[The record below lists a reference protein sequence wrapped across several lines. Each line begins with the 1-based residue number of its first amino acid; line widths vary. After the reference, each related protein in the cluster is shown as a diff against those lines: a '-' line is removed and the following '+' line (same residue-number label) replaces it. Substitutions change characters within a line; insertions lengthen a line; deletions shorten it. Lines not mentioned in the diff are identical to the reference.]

1 MKFCFLML
9 LVLLPITAH
18 GKVST
23 SLLASG
29 FDQPV
34 WASCPKGV
42 TDRLWVLEKDGKIVI
57 YNKHTETKTDFLD
70 IRHLIK
76 ITMNEQ
82 GLLGLAFSE
91 DYIQS
96 GKLYVY
102 FTNTTGDTEVCR
114 FTAHGPG
121 MKQCDPSTREL
132 LLSIKQSARN
142 HNGGW
147 LGLGPDGYLYIATG
161 DGGSGND
168 PNNHGQDLGTHLGK
182 ILRIDVSS
190 TRGYTVPKD
199 NPFINQAGAKPEIYA
214 YGLRN
219 PWRCSWDR
227 KTKDFYIADVGQNHW
242 EEVNFLPS
250 GEGKGA
256 NFGWRLRE
264 GMLPTPKTN
273 IGGTAPAGSVDPI
286 YAYRHGNKSNEG
298 ISVTGGYVY
307 RGPIE
312 SLQGKYFF
320 ADFGNPRIWSIEVE
334 NGKANNFE
342 DWTEKLQ
349 PHQGRINRIAS
360 FGQDHD
366 GNLLIISLAGNIY
379 QLIDGQAL

>member
-76 ITMNEQ
+76 IRMNEQ
-82 GLLGLAFSE
+82 GLLGLAFSD
-91 DYIQS
+91 DYLQS

-121 MKQCDPSTREL
+121 MRQCDPSTREL
-132 LLSIKQSARN
+132 LLGIKQSARN

-147 LGLGPDGYLYIATG
+147 LGFGPDGYLYIATG

-168 PNNHGQDLGTHLGK
+168 PKNHGQDLGTHLAK

-190 TRGYTVPKD
+190 ARGYTIPKD

-273 IGGTAPAGSVDPI
+273 VGGTAPAGSVDPI

-320 ADFGNPRIWSIEVE
+320 ADFGNARIWSIEVE
-334 NGKANNFE
+334 HGKAHNFE
-342 DWTEKLQ
+342 DWTKTLQ
-349 PHQGRINRIAS
+349 SQEGAINRIVS
-360 FGQDHD
+360 FGEDHD
-366 GNLLIISLAGNIY
+366 GNLLIISFSGSIY
-379 QLIDGQAL
+379 QLIEH

>member
-242 EEVNFLPS
+242 EEVNFLAS

-256 NFGWRLRE
+256 NLGWRLRE

-366 GNLLIISLAGNIY
+366 GNLLIISLTGSIY
-379 QLIDGQAL
+379 QLIER

>member
-1 MKFCFLML
+1 MKFYFLIL
-9 LVLLPITAH
+9 LALLPITAH

-57 YNKHTETKTDFLD
+57 YNKHTDTKTDFLD

-76 ITMNEQ
+76 IRMNEQ
-82 GLLGLAFSE
+82 GLLGLAFSD
-91 DYIQS
+91 DYLQS

-114 FTAHGPG
+114 FTAHGPS
-121 MKQCDPSTREL
+121 MRQCDPSTREL
-132 LLSIKQSARN
+132 LLGIKQSARN

-147 LGLGPDGYLYIATG
+147 LGFGPDGYLYIATG

-168 PNNHGQDLGTHLGK
+168 PKNHGQDLGTHLAK

-190 TRGYTVPKD
+190 ASGYTVPED
-199 NPFINQAGAKPEIYA
+199 NPFIDQAGAKPEIYA

-264 GMLPTPKTN
+264 GMLATPKTN
-273 IGGTAPAGSVDPI
+273 VGGTAPAGSVDPI

-320 ADFGNPRIWSIEVE
+320 ADFGNARIWSIEVKR
-334 NGKANNFE
+334 GKAHNFE
-342 DWTEKLQ
+342 DWTKTLQ
-349 PHQGRINRIAS
+349 SQQGAINRIVS
-360 FGQDHD
+360 FGEDHD
-366 GNLLIISLAGNIY
+366 GNLLIISLTGSIY
-379 QLIDGQAL
+379 QLIER